1 MILKAGKTQLFR
13 INSLPLAEILLLLYI
28 GSIIIISMIPFG
40 NIVSKGFGLLLL
52 FYFII
57 FQVIWEKK
65 KFYLSRENN
74 FIAIWL
80 FFCLISSFFAK
91 DINLVAGKIATVFQ
105 LTLFF
110 ITGYSIILQGKMQVK
125 HIFYTFLISVVLIF
139 AYGIITQDTMS
150 VMVYK
155 NRLSST
161 AGNPNT
167 LAIFGAF
174 AYLFTMYLFLIEK
187 RRINKM
193 ILLALIFFL
202 IFGIVRTQSRQ
213 GIILVVVSSVL
224 YMIISNLY
232 KLQHIENRGK
242 FVLKFLLILSI
253 AIVAI
258 AIAFY
263 FFKKSDYYFRF
274 QALVSFLKLTLKS
287 SNDNIAKMIDYS
299 AYERKQLMHYG
310 IKMWLDHPV
319 FGVGLD
325 NFRVIV
331 KQYWPISN
339 RLYSHNNYIELLSTT
354 GTFGALAYYAIYVSI
369 FMKLFSLR
377 NKLTLHSKEL
387 KLINIFITAILSLMA
402 VEFVTVSYYTKLTW
416 ILFLIILAFT
426 DRLSME
432 KEAQQEDIYI
442 EY

>member
-28 GSIIIISMIPFG
+28 GSVIIISMIPFG

-74 FIAIWL
+74 FIAVWL
-80 FFCLISSFFAK
+80 FFCLISGFFAK
-91 DINLVAGKIATVFQ
+91 DINLVAGKIVTVFQ
-105 LTLFF
+105 LILFF
-110 ITGYSIILQGKMQVK
+110 ITGYSIILQGKVQVK

-139 AYGIITQDTMS
+139 AYGVITQDTMS

-167 LAIFGAF
+167 LAVFGAF

-187 RRINKM
+187 RRINKI
-193 ILLALIFFL
+193 ILLALILFL
-202 IFGIVRTQSRQ
+202 IFGIVQTQSRQ
-213 GIILVVVSSVL
+213 GIILVVVSTIL
-224 YMIISNLY
+224 YVFISNLY
-232 KLQHIENRGK
+232 KLQKTGNRRK
-242 FVLKFLLILSI
+242 LTLRILLTASI
-253 AIVAI
+253 ALLVI
-258 AIAFY
+258 AVAFY
-263 FFKKSDYYFRF
+263 YFKKTDYYFRF

-287 SNDNIAKMIDYS
+287 SEVDITKMIDYS
-299 AYERKQLMHYG
+299 AYERKQFIRYG

-319 FGVGLD
+319 FGIGLD
-325 NFRVIV
+325 NFRVII

-339 RLYSHNNYIELLSTT
+339 PLYSHNNYVELFSTI
-354 GTFGALAYYAIYVSI
+354 GTFGTFAYYAIYGSI
-369 FMKLFSLR
+369 FQKLFVLR
-377 NKLTLHSKEL
+377 KKLVMHSKEL
-387 KLINIFITAILSLMA
+387 KLIHIFITAMLSLMA
-402 VEFVTVSYYTKLTW
+402 VEFVTVTYYKKFAW
-416 ILFLIILAFT
+416 ILFLVILAFT

-432 KEAQQEDIYI
+432 KQAQQKDVCI
-442 EY
+442 EV